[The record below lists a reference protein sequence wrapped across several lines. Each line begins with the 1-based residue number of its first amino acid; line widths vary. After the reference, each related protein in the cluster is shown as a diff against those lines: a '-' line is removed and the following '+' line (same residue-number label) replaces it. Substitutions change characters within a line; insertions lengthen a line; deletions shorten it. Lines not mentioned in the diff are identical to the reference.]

1 MPMYKRNLL
10 VAAFVFATAAFWA
23 TQNASADPSTNA
35 PAVLDQPI
43 LDLQADFRPYCHP
56 HFTRFP
62 PRRFW
67 HRCRLVPR
75 RICIPT
81 RPGLRPRCFIRLV
94 RICIPCRPP
103 SYAKRD

>member
-1 MPMYKRNLL
+1 MRKLLLALGLL
-10 VAAFVFATAAFWA
+10 VLLGFASPV
-23 TQNASADPSTNA
+23 QNASAAPSTNA
-35 PAVLDQPI
+35 PAALDQPI

-103 SYAKRD
+103 ILR